1 MNKYELLYIIDND
14 LSEDEKQAVIDRL
27 SAVVTTA
34 GGEVVSLDKWG
45 TRKYAYDIKF
55 KSEGYYVDDVHR
67 SCDRPR
73 RDQPSQPH
81 HGRDRQDHDHQEVRT
96 LR

>member
-34 GGEVVSLDKWG
+34 GGEVIALDKWG
-45 TRKYAYDIKF
+45 ERKYAYDIKF
-55 KSEGYYVDDVHR
+55 KSAGYYVLMNFQAAESV
-67 SCDRPR
+67 PAELE
-73 RDQPSQPH
+73 
-81 HGRDRQDHDHQEVRT
+81 RQLRNADAIVRFMII
-96 LR
+96 RK

>member
-1 MNKYELLYIIDND
+1 M
-14 LSEDEKQAVIDRL
+14 SEDEKQAVIDRL

-55 KSEGYYVDDVHR
+55 KSEGYYVLMTFTAPATVPAEINRLSRIMD
-67 SCDRPR
+67 
-73 RDQPSQPH
+73 
-81 HGRDRQDHDHQEVRT
+81 EIVRIMIIKK
-96 LR
+96 

>member
-27 SAVVTTA
+27 SAVVTSA

-55 KSEGYYVDDVHR
+55 KSEGYYVLMTFTAPATVPAEINRLSRIMD
-67 SCDRPR
+67 
-73 RDQPSQPH
+73 
-81 HGRDRQDHDHQEVRT
+81 EIVRIMIIKK
-96 LR
+96 

>member
-34 GGEVVSLDKWG
+34 CGEVISLDKWG
-45 TRKYAYDIKF
+45 ERKYAYDIKF
-55 KSEGYYVDDVHR
+55 KSAGYYVLMTFTAPATVPAEINRLSRIMD
-67 SCDRPR
+67 
-73 RDQPSQPH
+73 
-81 HGRDRQDHDHQEVRT
+81 EIVRIMIIKK
-96 LR
+96 